1 MKHSFNTWC
10 LKNTLKLAIVFE
22 EWRGFLNKNSYE
34 KNFVEVVDSPCTV
47 SFTGKPAV
55 QKHFKPSKHI
65 LSDAGNFVQKT

>member
-1 MKHSFNTWC
+1 MVFKEYLETSNGF
-10 LKNTLKLAIVFE
+10 KVVFE
-22 EWRGFLNKNSYE
+22 EWRGFLNKNSFE

-65 LSDAGNFVQKT
+65 LSDAGNFVEKT